1 MKQKENHVFSL
12 LLIQRKFSKK
22 SIKQKTKRKTSVWVK
37 PWLNNCM
44 YTSTFNNIFAE
55 LIEDDKEGFH
65 RYLKNCY
72 VSLFLFRL
80 TE

>member
-1 MKQKENHVFSL
+1 MQKGRLIGRL

-55 LIEDDKEGFH
+55 MIEDDKEEFH
-65 RYLKNCY
+65 RYLRNCY
-72 VSLFLFRL
+72 VSLLLFCL